1 MHNQKQQQHLKTNN
15 IISKFAVIVL
25 SVVLLTGISLVS
37 VLQIT
42 ATGQSQHHQQ
52 QYLAFGQTPSEESV
66 AGEQTFRSAF
76 DTFVSS
82 EPGGYGIYEE
92 RKSNVF
98 KPGETFSL
106 YVEPVGYA
114 YGTVTDEDGNTL
126 YTMNFTLD
134 FFISDTNGNIL
145 GGQENLPVSNIVSY
159 HQNKELNLDI
169 SIDQSSPFPP
179 GDYVI
184 IYRITDENSGKS
196 FDIIKDVTVQ
206 DLKIGLLLT
215 FI

>member
-1 MHNQKQQQHLKTNN
+1 MNNKHHLKTNN
-15 IISKFAVIVL
+15 IISKFAVIAL
-25 SVVLLTGISLVS
+25 SIVLLTGISLVS

-52 QYLAFGQTPSEESV
+52 QHFAFGQTAEEPVS
-66 AGEQTFRSAF
+66 GEQTFGSAF

-92 RKSNVF
+92 RISNVF
-98 KPGETFSL
+98 KPGETFLL
-106 YVEPVGYA
+106 YVEPIGYT

-134 FFISDTNGNIL
+134 FIISDKNGNIL
-145 GGQENLPVSNIVSY
+145 GGQEDIPVSNIVSH

-169 SIDQSSPFPP
+169 SIEQSSPFPP

-184 IYRITDENSGKS
+184 TYRITDENSGNS
-196 FDIIKDVTVQ
+196 FDITKDVTVQ
-206 DLKIGLLLT
+206 A
-215 FI
+215 

>member
-1 MHNQKQQQHLKTNN
+1 MHNQQQQQHLKTNN
-15 IISKFAVIVL
+15 IISKFAVIAL
-25 SVVLLTGISLVS
+25 SIVLLTGISLVPA
-37 VLQIT
+37 LQIT
-42 ATGQSQHHQQ
+42 ANEQVQQ
-52 QYLAFGQTPSEESV
+52 QQQQHFAFGQTAEELV
-66 AGEQTFRSAF
+66 AGEQTFGSAF

-98 KPGETFSL
+98 NPGETFLL
-106 YVEPVGYA
+106 YVEPLGYT

-134 FFISDTNGNIL
+134 FIISDKNGNIL
-145 GGQENLPVSNIVSY
+145 GGQEDIPVSNIVSY

-184 IYRITDENSGKS
+184 TYRITDENSGNS
-196 FDIIKDVTVQ
+196 FDITKDVTVQ
-206 DLKIGLLLT
+206 EG
-215 FI
+215 

>member
-1 MHNQKQQQHLKTNN
+1 MHNQKQQHLKSNN
-15 IISKFAVIVL
+15 IILKLAVIAL
-25 SVVLLTGISLVS
+25 SIVLLTGISLVS
-37 VLQIT
+37 ALQIT
-42 ATGQSQHHQQ
+42 ANEQVQHQQ
-52 QYLAFGQTPSEESV
+52 QQHLAFGQAPPEESV

-98 KPGETFSL
+98 KPGETFLL
-106 YVEPVGYA
+106 YVEPLGYT

-134 FFISDTNGNIL
+134 FIISDKNGNIL
-145 GGQENLPVSNIVSY
+145 GGQEDVPVSNIVSY
-159 HQNKELNLDI
+159 HQNKELNLDV

-179 GDYVI
+179 GDYI
-184 IYRITDENSGKS
+184 ITYRITDENSGKS
-196 FDIIKDVTVQ
+196 FDIRKDVAVQ
-206 DLKIGLLLT
+206 A
-215 FI
+215 

>member
-1 MHNQKQQQHLKTNN
+1 MYKNKQIQISIIVSALATLIIINAVQYQQHL
-15 IISKFAVIVL
+15 
-25 SVVLLTGISLVS
+25 
-37 VLQIT
+37 
-42 ATGQSQHHQQ
+42 
-52 QYLAFGQTPSEESV
+52 LAFGQTSPETSG

-98 KPGETFSL
+98 KPGETFLL

-134 FFISDTNGNIL
+134 FIISDKNGNVL
-145 GGQENLPVSNIVSY
+145 GGQQDLPVNNIVSY

-169 SIDQSSPFPP
+169 SIEQSSLFPP

-184 IYRITDENSGKS
+184 TYRITDENSGKS

-206 DLKIGLLLT
+206 E
-215 FI
+215 

>member
-1 MHNQKQQQHLKTNN
+1 MHNQQQHQHLKSNN
-15 IISKFAVIVL
+15 IILKLAVIAL
-25 SVVLLTGISLVS
+25 SIVLLTGISLVS
-37 VLQIT
+37 ALQIT
-42 ATGQSQHHQQ
+42 ANEQVQHQQ
-52 QYLAFGQTPSEESV
+52 QQHLALGQAPPEESV

-82 EPGGYGIYEE
+82 EPGGYGIYED

-98 KPGETFSL
+98 KPGETFLL
-106 YVEPVGYA
+106 YVEPLGYT

-134 FFISDTNGNIL
+134 FIISDKNGNVL
-145 GGQENLPVSNIVSY
+145 GGQEDIPVSNIVSY

-184 IYRITDENSGKS
+184 TYRITDENSGKS
-196 FDIIKDVTVQ
+196 FDITKDVTVQ
-206 DLKIGLLLT
+206 EG
-215 FI
+215 